1 MKLMNNLS
9 VETIL
14 ESYKKQGF
22 DKYQLEFLEKCLNDG
37 IEVSQFANKD
47 YTVERMKLL
56 CNARK
61 KGIDISLATQYEF
74 TIDQMQHI
82 ISGLELGVDVSI
94 YALPKYRATQMTV
107 IKRVLHEGLDL
118 DFFLDENVP
127 FTDLWYEYTQ
137 LSNAKR
143 RGANAA

>member
-1 MKLMNNLS
+1 MKLMNTLS
-9 VETIL
+9 NETIL
-14 ESYKKQGF
+14 KSYKQQGF
-22 DKYQLEFLEKCLNDG
+22 DKRQLEFLEKCLNEGVNVTRFARKEYD
-37 IEVSQFANKD
+37 VSKL
-47 YTVERMKLL
+47 KLL
-56 CNARK
+56 CDACK
-61 KGIDISLATQYEF
+61 KGLDITLADNLEF
-74 TIDQMQHI
+74 TTDQMRHV

-107 IKRVLHEGLDL
+107 IKRVLHEDLDL

-143 RGANAA
+143 RGTNAA

>member
-1 MKLMNNLS
+1 MNVTRFARKEYDVSKL
-9 VETIL
+9 
-14 ESYKKQGF
+14 
-22 DKYQLEFLEKCLNDG
+22 
-37 IEVSQFANKD
+37 
-47 YTVERMKLL
+47 KLL
-56 CNARK
+56 CDACK
-61 KGIDISLATQYEF
+61 KGLDITLADNLEF
-74 TIDQMQHI
+74 TTDQMRHV